1 MTAETTVGR
10 SWLPVRRRLYRYMR
24 PDVTVTIPDKFTI
37 ARRNRIISA
46 QESDTMA
53 ERKHGQMDI
62 TQHHNTFEGFVKTC
76 IWVIGISAAVL
87 IFLSIFNS

>member
-1 MTAETTVGR
+1 
-10 SWLPVRRRLYRYMR
+10 
-24 PDVTVTIPDKFTI
+24 
-37 ARRNRIISA
+37 
-46 QESDTMA
+46 MA

-87 IFLSIFNS
+87 IFLAIFNS